1 MYDIDVFFDRGYNIY
16 YGKSQ
21 QFTFFRNGERET
33 MKPIRR
39 DLYLNRL
46 IERRENGMIKVIT
59 GIRRCGKSYLLFKL
73 YYQYLIESGV
83 EASKIITIPLDGDD
97 FEELHD
103 SKRLSAYIKERITDD
118 EMWYVFLDEV
128 QLCKNF
134 EAVLNGLNRRDN
146 VDIYVTGSNSKFL
159 SSDVIT
165 EFRGRGDEVRVYPLS
180 FSEYVSAYP
189 GDKYDAWVDYYTYGG
204 LPLILSRKTDE
215 LKSGYL
221 TTLCQELYLKDI
233 INRYNLR
240 GDNIMPA
247 LLNILAS
254 AVGSLT
260 NPTKLA
266 NTFNSNGIH
275 ISDKT
280 IGTYIAY
287 LLDAFFIN
295 KAERYDIKGKRYIA
309 SPYKYYF
316 TDVGLRNAQLNFR
329 QQEENHIMENII
341 YNELLVRGFNVD
353 VGVVEHAERNEEGKV
368 VRRRLE
374 VDFVCNLGSR
384 RYYIQS
390 AFAIPNREKM
400 EQEQNSLVR
409 IDDSFKKI
417 IVVKDRI
424 KLWHNEKGIVIMGI
438 MDFLL
443 NPNSLDM

>member
-1 MYDIDVFFDRGYNIY
+1 MEQI
-16 YGKSQ
+16 K
-21 QFTFFRNGERET
+21 
-33 MKPIRR
+33 R

-46 IERRENGMIKVIT
+46 IERRENGMIKVVT

-83 EASKIITIPLDGDD
+83 EPSRIITIPLDDD
-97 FEELHD
+97 DYEELHN
-103 SKRLSAYIKERITDD
+103 SKKLSAYIKERIT
-118 EMWYVFLDEV
+118 EEGMWYVFLDEV
-128 QLCKNF
+128 QLCSNF

-159 SSDVIT
+159 STDVLT

-180 FSEYVSAYP
+180 FAEYVTAYP

-221 TTLCQELYLKDI
+221 TTLCRELYLKDI
-233 INRYNLR
+233 ENRHNLR
-240 GDNIMPA
+240 GDNIMSA
-247 LLNILAS
+247 LLNVLAS
-254 AVGSLT
+254 AVGSLS

-266 NTFNSNGIH
+266 NTFRSNGMPV
-275 ISDKT
+275 SDKT
-280 IGTYIAY
+280 IGTYIDY
-287 LLDAFFIN
+287 LQDAFFIS
-295 KAERYDIKGKRYIA
+295 KAERYDIKGKKHIA
-309 SPYKYYF
+309 SPFKYYF

-353 VGVVEHAERNEEGKV
+353 VGVVEHTERNEEGKV
-368 VRRRLE
+368 VRKRLE
-374 VDFVCNLGSR
+374 VDFVCNQGNR

-390 AFAIPNREKM
+390 AFAIPDQEKM
-400 EQEQNSLVR
+400 DQEQNSLIR

-417 IVVKDRI
+417 IVVKDRM
-424 KLWHNEKGIVIMGI
+424 KLWRNDKGIVIMGI

-443 NPNSLDM
+443 NPNSLDL

>member
-1 MYDIDVFFDRGYNIY
+1 M
-16 YGKSQ
+16 
-21 QFTFFRNGERET
+21 ET
-33 MKPIRR
+33 IRR

-46 IERRENGMIKVIT
+46 IERRENGMIKVVT

-73 YYQYLIESGV
+73 YYQYLIEAGV
-83 EASKIITIPLDGDD
+83 EPAKIITIPLDDEV
-97 FEELHD
+97 FWELHD
-103 SKRLSAYIKERITDD
+103 SKKLSAYVKDRITD
-118 EMWYVFLDEV
+118 EGMWYVFLDEV

-159 SSDVIT
+159 SSDVLT

-180 FSEYVSAYP
+180 FSEYVSAYQ
-189 GDKYDAWVDYYTYGG
+189 GDKYDAWLDYYTYGG

-215 LKSGYL
+215 LKSKYL

-233 INRYNLR
+233 ENRYHLR
-240 GDNIMPA
+240 GDHVMPA
-247 LLNILAS
+247 LLEILAS

-260 NPTKLA
+260 NPTKLV
-266 NTFNSNGIH
+266 NTFRSNGISV
-275 ISDKT
+275 SDKT

-287 LLDAFFIN
+287 LLDAFFIS
-295 KAERYDIKGKRYIA
+295 KAERYDIKGRRYIA
-309 SPYKYYF
+309 SPFKYYF

-353 VGVVEHAERNEEGKV
+353 VGVVEHTEKNEEGKIV
-368 VRRRLE
+368 HKRLE
-374 VDFVCNLGSR
+374 VDFVCNQGSK

-390 AFAIPNREKM
+390 AFAIPDHEKM
-400 EQEQNSLVR
+400 EQEQNPLNR

-424 KLWHNEKGIVIMGI
+424 KLWRNEKGIVVMGI

-443 NPNSLDM
+443 NPDSLDL

>member
-1 MYDIDVFFDRGYNIY
+1 ME
-16 YGKSQ
+16 Q
-21 QFTFFRNGERET
+21 
-33 MKPIRR
+33 IRR

-46 IERRENGMIKVIT
+46 IERRENGMIKVVT

-83 EASKIITIPLDGDD
+83 ESSRIITIPLDDDD

-103 SKRLSAYIKERITDD
+103 SKKLSAYIKERITDD
-118 EMWYVFLDEV
+118 NMWYVFLDEV
-128 QLCKNF
+128 QLCEKF

-159 SSDVIT
+159 SSDVLT

-180 FSEYVSAYP
+180 FSEYVSAYS
-189 GDKYDAWVDYYTYGG
+189 GDKYDAWFDYYTYGG
-204 LPLILSRKTDE
+204 LPQILSRKTDE

-233 INRYNLR
+233 ENRHNLR
-240 GDNIMPA
+240 GDNVMSA
-247 LLNILAS
+247 LLNFLAS

-266 NTFNSNGIH
+266 NTFSSNGIPV
-275 ISDKT
+275 SDKT
-280 IGTYIAY
+280 IGTYIGY
-287 LLDAFFIN
+287 LLDAFFIS

-353 VGVVEHAERNEEGKV
+353 VGVVEHSEKNEEGKA
-368 VRRRLE
+368 VRKRLE

-390 AFAIPNREKM
+390 AFAIPDRDKM

-424 KLWHNEKGIVIMGI
+424 KLWRNEEGIVVMDII
-438 MDFLL
+438 DFLL
-443 NPNSLDM
+443 NPNSLDL

>member
-1 MYDIDVFFDRGYNIY
+1 ME
-16 YGKSQ
+16 Q
-21 QFTFFRNGERET
+21 
-33 MKPIRR
+33 IRR

-46 IERRENGMIKVIT
+46 IERRENGMIKVVT

-83 EASKIITIPLDGDD
+83 EASRIIPIPLDDDD

-103 SKRLSAYIKERITDD
+103 SKKLSAYIKERITDD
-118 EMWYVFLDEV
+118 NMWYVFLDEV

-159 SSDVIT
+159 SSDVLT

-180 FSEYVSAYP
+180 FSEYVSAYS

-221 TTLCQELYLKDI
+221 TNLCKELYLKDI
-233 INRYNLR
+233 ENRHNLR
-240 GDNIMPA
+240 GDNVMSA
-247 LLNILAS
+247 LLNVLAS

-260 NPTKLA
+260 NPTKLS
-266 NTFNSNGIH
+266 NTFGSNGMPV
-275 ISDKT
+275 SDKT
-280 IGTYIAY
+280 IGTYIGY
-287 LLDAFFIN
+287 LLDAFFIS

-309 SPYKYYF
+309 SPFKYYF

-353 VGVVEHAERNEEGKV
+353 VGVVEHAEKNEDGKV
-368 VRRRLE
+368 VRKRLE
-374 VDFVCNLGSR
+374 VDFVCNRGNR

-390 AFAIPNREKM
+390 AFAIPDRAKM
-400 EQEQNSLVR
+400 EQEQNSLIH

-424 KLWHNEKGIVIMGI
+424 KLWRNEKGIVVMGI

-443 NPNSLDM
+443 NPDSLDL

>member
-1 MYDIDVFFDRGYNIY
+1 ME
-16 YGKSQ
+16 Q
-21 QFTFFRNGERET
+21 
-33 MKPIRR
+33 IRR

-46 IERRENGMIKVIT
+46 IERRENGMIKVVT

-83 EASKIITIPLDGDD
+83 ESSRIITIPLDDDD

-103 SKRLSAYIKERITDD
+103 SKKLSAYIKERITDD
-118 EMWYVFLDEV
+118 NMWYVFLDEV
-128 QLCKNF
+128 QLCEKF

-159 SSDVIT
+159 SSDVLT

-180 FSEYVSAYP
+180 FSEYVSAYS
-189 GDKYDAWVDYYTYGG
+189 GDKYDAWFDYYTYGG
-204 LPLILSRKTDE
+204 LPQILSRKTDE

-233 INRYNLR
+233 ENRHNLR
-240 GDNIMPA
+240 GDNVMSA
-247 LLNILAS
+247 LLNFLAS

-266 NTFNSNGIH
+266 NTFSSNGIPV
-275 ISDKT
+275 SDKT
-280 IGTYIAY
+280 IGPYIGY
-287 LLDAFFIN
+287 LLDSFFIS

-353 VGVVEHAERNEEGKV
+353 VGVVEHSEKNEEGKA
-368 VRRRLE
+368 VRKRLE

-390 AFAIPNREKM
+390 AFAIPDRDKM

-424 KLWHNEKGIVIMGI
+424 KLWRNEKGIVVMDII
-438 MDFLL
+438 DFLL
-443 NPNSLDM
+443 NPNSLDL

>member
-1 MYDIDVFFDRGYNIY
+1 M
-16 YGKSQ
+16 Q
-21 QFTFFRNGERET
+21 LFTLSRSKEREI
-33 MKPIRR
+33 MEQIKR
-39 DLYLNRL
+39 DLYLKRL
-46 IERRENGMIKVIT
+46 IERRENGMIKVVT

-73 YYQYLIESGV
+73 YYQYLIASGV
-83 EASKIITIPLDGDD
+83 EASRIISIPLDDDD

-103 SKRLSAYIKERITDD
+103 SKKLSAYIKERITDD
-118 EMWYVFLDEV
+118 GMWYVFLDEV

-159 SSDVIT
+159 SSDVLT

-180 FSEYVSAYP
+180 FSEYVSAYA

-204 LPLILSRKTDE
+204 LPQILSRKTDE

-233 INRYNLR
+233 ENRHNLR
-240 GDNIMPA
+240 GDNVMSA
-247 LLNILAS
+247 LLSILAF

-266 NTFNSNGIH
+266 NTFSSNGMPV
-275 ISDKT
+275 SDKT
-280 IGTYIAY
+280 IGTYIGY
-287 LLDAFFIN
+287 LLDAFFIS
-295 KAERYDIKGKRYIA
+295 KVERYDIKGKRYIA

-353 VGVVEHAERNEEGKV
+353 VGVVEHAEKNEEGKV
-368 VRRRLE
+368 VRKRLE

-390 AFAIPNREKM
+390 AFAIPDREKM

-424 KLWHNEKGIVIMGI
+424 KLWRNEKGIVVMGI

-443 NPNSLDM
+443 NPDSLDL

>member
-1 MYDIDVFFDRGYNIY
+1 ME
-16 YGKSQ
+16 Q
-21 QFTFFRNGERET
+21 
-33 MKPIRR
+33 IRR

-46 IERRENGMIKVIT
+46 IERRENGMIKVVT

-83 EASKIITIPLDGDD
+83 ESSRIITIPLDDDD

-103 SKRLSAYIKERITDD
+103 SKKLSAYIKERITDD
-118 EMWYVFLDEV
+118 NMWYVFLDEV
-128 QLCKNF
+128 QLCEKF

-146 VDIYVTGSNSKFL
+146 VDIYVTVSNSKFL
-159 SSDVIT
+159 SSDVLT

-180 FSEYVSAYP
+180 FSEYVSAYS
-189 GDKYDAWVDYYTYGG
+189 GDKYDAWFDYYTYGG
-204 LPLILSRKTDE
+204 LPQILSRKTDE

-233 INRYNLR
+233 ENRHNLR
-240 GDNIMPA
+240 GDNVMSA
-247 LLNILAS
+247 LLNFLAS

-266 NTFNSNGIH
+266 NTFSSNGIPV
-275 ISDKT
+275 SDKT
-280 IGTYIAY
+280 IGTYIGY
-287 LLDAFFIN
+287 LLDAFFIS

-353 VGVVEHAERNEEGKV
+353 VGVVEHSEKNEEGKA
-368 VRRRLE
+368 VRKRLE

-390 AFAIPNREKM
+390 AFAIPDRDKM

-424 KLWHNEKGIVIMGI
+424 KLWRNEKGIVVMDII
-438 MDFLL
+438 DFLL
-443 NPNSLDM
+443 NPNSLDL